1 MKKVLLTIEI
11 IVCVL
16 VLALAVYLYQSK
28 NNLQKDIVNKQNEI
42 SEIETNTNNR
52 KEAYNT
58 ISQELDAAKNDDANK
73 ELVIWQRRME
83 QLEAAIH

>member
-58 ISQELDAAKNDDANK
+58 ISQELETAKNDDANK

>member
-42 SEIETNTNNR
+42 SEIETNSNNR

-58 ISQELDAAKNDDANK
+58 ISQELEAAKNDDANK

>member
-16 VLALAVYLYQSK
+16 VLALTVFLYQNK

-42 SEIETNTNNR
+42 SEIETNIKN
-52 KEAYNT
+52 KEETYNT
-58 ISQELDAAKNDDANK
+58 ILQELEVAKNDDANK

>member
-58 ISQELDAAKNDDANK
+58 ISQELEAAKNNDANK

-83 QLEAAIH
+83 QLEAAMH

>member
-52 KEAYNT
+52 KEAYHT
-58 ISQELDAAKNDDANK
+58 ISQELEAAKNDDANK